1 MSLLSA
7 PADGRAWLAGR
18 TSLPRRRR
26 SDARPRRRNVRLLR
40 GLPRRQACSSG
51 RTCLP
56 AKGRRA
62 RPRQTRK
69 PPRTTQ
75 AGEGGRMC
83 HSAAGPP
90 QTDTRRVCAGR
101 CEPGRRYM
109 LGDRNSLRA
118 YDLASLLLHVG
129 RRCRIRPN
137 LRRCRNRGF
146 QYLLQ
151 SCDIAGAAWTAPLP
165 RPARALSQSCLKGS
179 QLSGLQ
185 APRSH
190 APSCSSSDGGAD
202 ALRAAGHD

>member
-1 MSLLSA
+1 MAAAWGIRSHPQRIPSAGPFPIINDKSLRACAALSC
-7 PADGRAWLAGR
+7 PLLPRRALLAGR
-18 TSLPRRRR
+18 TSLPSLSRRRR
-26 SDARPRRRNVRLLR
+26 SDPRPRRRNVRILR
-40 GLPRRQACSSG
+40 GGPAPDGHQARWRRSV
-51 RTCLP
+51 
-56 AKGRRA
+56 RA
-62 RPRQTRK
+62 RP
-69 PPRTTQ
+69 
-75 AGEGGRMC
+75 AL
-83 HSAAGPP
+83 
-90 QTDTRRVCAGR
+90 
-101 CEPGRRYM
+101 

-118 YDLASLLLHVG
+118 YDLASLQLHVG

>member
-1 MSLLSA
+1 MIKACVRALLCRVPCFRA
-7 PADGRAWLAGR
+7 EPCWPEGPAC
-18 TSLPRRRR
+18 
-26 SDARPRRRNVRLLR
+26 
-40 GLPRRQACSSG
+40 QACH
-51 RTCLP
+51 
-56 AKGRRA
+56 
-62 RPRQTRK
+62 
-69 PPRTTQ
+69 
-75 AGEGGRMC
+75 AGGGRMLGQGC
-83 HSAAGPP
+83 GMCGYSAAGRP
-90 QTDTRRVCAGR
+90 QTATRRVCAGR
-101 CEPGRRYM
+101 CGPGRRYM

-118 YDLASLLLHVG
+118 YDLTSLLLHIG

-190 APSCSSSDGGAD
+190 TPSSSSSDGGAD